1 MSAGVI
7 FLFVLAFLLVIFTL
21 QNSSPVTLEVFF
33 WEINDVPLIIAL
45 MACLAGGYLIGYAIF
60 FQKNWDLNER
70 IRDLQKKISRI
81 EDKNMKLEANNVNL
95 EIVKGTENESS
106 GNE

>member
-7 FLFVLAFLLVIFTL
+7 ILFVLAFLLVIFTL

-45 MACLAGGYLIGYAIF
+45 MTCLAGGYLIGYAIF
-60 FQKNWDLNER
+60 FQRNWDLNER
-70 IRDLQKKISRI
+70 IKDLTKKISRL
-81 EDKNMKLEANNVNL
+81 ETAKSQLEANAVNL
-95 EIVKGTENESS
+95 EIVKENEGSD
-106 GNE
+106 NE